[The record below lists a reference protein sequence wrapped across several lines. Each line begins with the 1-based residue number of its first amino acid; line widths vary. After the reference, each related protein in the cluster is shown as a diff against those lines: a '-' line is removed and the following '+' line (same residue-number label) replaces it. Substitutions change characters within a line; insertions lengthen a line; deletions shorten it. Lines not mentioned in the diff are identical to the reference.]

1 MQTVRRSH
9 RGQAALAALGLAA
22 LAAGGVNCSSGGSSS
37 ATRTSSTTTMPPTST
52 TAPTVTTTI
61 ADAGSQAV
69 AAYRAFWEDFLA
81 AGDPVDPLSPRLA
94 AHATGEEL
102 AAVRNRFLAV
112 KAAGQVIRGGLD
124 LAPKVVSVEPSTV
137 ILSDCYDDRTA
148 AYSADGVR
156 QDKEDPRRHLV
167 TVTVTLVDGAW
178 KVSAIKHEGDG
189 CTAS

>member
-1 MQTVRRSH
+1 MRIVRRSH
-9 RGQAALAALGLAA
+9 RGQAALAALSLAVF
-22 LAAGGVNCSSGGSSS
+22 AAGGASCSSGGSSS
-37 ATRTSSTTTMPPTST
+37 ETRASSTTTMPPTST
-52 TAPTVTTTI
+52 TAPTATTL
-61 ADAGSQAV
+61 DSGSEAV
-69 AAYRAFWEDFLA
+69 AAYRAFWQDFLA

-94 AHATGEEL
+94 AHATGDEL

-112 KAAGQVIRGGLD
+112 KAAGQVIRGSLD

-137 ILSDCYDDRTA
+137 VLSDCYDDRTG

-167 TVTVTLVDGAW
+167 TATVILVDGAW